1 MGEAGFA
8 ASKHQ
13 TKEPGMT
20 TKKIFPFRNDLI
32 FKLVFGQEGNEETSG
47 IRLRRPSAAPGDA
60 KQSLTRDIT
69 GNIIPI

>member
-1 MGEAGFA
+1 
-8 ASKHQ
+8 
-13 TKEPGMT
+13 MT